1 LTSQKGTV
9 LAHEGREMLQIVAS
23 GKMAESRCSAME
35 ELVADVDRMVEK
47 LVKRQMRAPRYV
59 NL

>member
-1 LTSQKGTV
+1 V